1 MHTAAFSCT
10 NTAENTERRRLK
22 TLFINTSRGN
32 KVYISSRHT
41 KWPIVDAISKISV
54 RPAPWCQNKLECT
67 PKLVYRRCKNST
79 LEIKKLTL
87 VLFAKDAFK
96 CVLWGSVYTP
106 RKRYKSKFS
115 SRAVSIFL
123 GCKLCTHSGTWSDLL
138 GVFKSVQQVINDEKL
153 CPTVI

>member
-41 KWPIVDAISKISV
+41 KCPIVDAISKISV
-54 RPAPWCQNKLECT
+54 RPAPRCQNKLECAA
-67 PKLVYRRCKNST
+67 KLRSNSASIIADAKIERFEKKFT
-79 LEIKKLTL
+79 LCYLRKMHLNMSFE
-87 VLFAKDAFK
+87 AAFIT
-96 CVLWGSVYTP
+96 SS
-106 RKRYKSKFS
+106 RKRYKSKFG

-123 GCKLCTHSGTWSDLL
+123 GCKLCTHSQERDQICLACL
-138 GVFKSVQQVINDEKL
+138 KVCNK
-153 CPTVI
+153 